1 MWVSSY
7 FIIFREK
14 FLVSINIAGHIDESS
29 LGDFKDV
36 TLHRLMVQGKTQVS
50 TTFNVQLLLQ
60 VTGQVLQ
67 GLIALL
73 QWK

>member
-14 FLVSINIAGHIDESS
+14 LLVSINIVGHIYESS

-36 TLHRLMVQGKTQVS
+36 TLYGLMVQGKAQVS
-50 TTFNVQLLLQ
+50 TTFHVQLLLQ

-73 QWK
+73 W